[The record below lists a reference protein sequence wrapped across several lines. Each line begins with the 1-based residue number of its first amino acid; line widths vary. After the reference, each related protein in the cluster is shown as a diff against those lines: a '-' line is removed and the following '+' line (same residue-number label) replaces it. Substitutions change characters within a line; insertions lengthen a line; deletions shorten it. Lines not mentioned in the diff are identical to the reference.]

1 MFAVRRCH
9 AGIYSSNAASL
20 AINTPSIYDIAA
32 QTAPGCEEHSCTTE
46 DIARNI
52 HDIRKRSNKA
62 AQTSEQNNQVSSNLP
77 ASVHDL
83 AQLVDGS
90 ACNKPAGSTPSER
103 SNARQR
109 NSPSL
114 SRTQGQPTAYPQP
127 ETPYPKSSGSRWFY
141 PQQANTLLS
150 ILPAIDIGIPY
161 PSSEE
166 PCSEKF
172 VC

>member
-20 AINTPSIYDIAA
+20 AINPPSIYDIAA
-32 QTAPGCEEHSCTTE
+32 QTAPDCEEHSCTTE
-46 DIARNI
+46 DIARNT
-52 HDIRKRSNKA
+52 HDIRKQSNEA
-62 AQTSEQNNQVSSNLP
+62 AQTSEQNNQVSANLP

-114 SRTQGQPTAYPQP
+114 CLAHKVSQPPTPNRKPPTQKAAAADGFIRNRQ
-127 ETPYPKSSGSRWFY
+127 
-141 PQQANTLLS
+141 TL
-150 ILPAIDIGIPY
+150 Y
-161 PSSEE
+161 
-166 PCSEKF
+166 
-172 VC
+172 